1 MTVFI
6 CLDERGGMMFNKRR
20 QSRDIRV
27 IEDVIRCAEDGVLY
41 VSDYSEALFEDSTAS
56 VISVPE
62 PLEVASDGAYVFCE
76 GTPLADYIDKIDKI
90 IIYNWCEV
98 YPSDMK
104 LDINPKE
111 CGFKLKSRREF
122 VGKSHKKV
130 TREDY
135 IK

>member
-62 PLEVASDGAYVFCE
+62 PLEVASDSAYVFCE
-76 GTPLADYIDKIDKI
+76 GTPLADYIGKIDKI